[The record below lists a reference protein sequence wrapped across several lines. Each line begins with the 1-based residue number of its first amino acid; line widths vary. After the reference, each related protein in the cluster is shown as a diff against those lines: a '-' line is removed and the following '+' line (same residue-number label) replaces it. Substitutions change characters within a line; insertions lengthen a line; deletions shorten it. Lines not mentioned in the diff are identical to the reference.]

1 VPSLA
6 ADPLARG
13 KAHDS
18 LEMSE
23 LGEPLLD
30 CVLAPGHVL
39 YVPAGFP
46 HTTDTVNTAD
56 AGAEAAASDSVHLT
70 IGIDTHIW
78 GMNYASL
85 RAGALGRARLPD
97 GLNPQT
103 LPKAKYWE
111 LMGIPTR
118 LGFLRRHGA
127 APSDAETGGGSEL
140 GGGSEPGGDED
151 VALEMVRRMRLAEPR
166 RWADDVSDA
175 EVVEE
180 LGTPEIAQQLERHA
194 DRIFDVQRAMYLDA
208 ALDVLPPT
216 PPGAPHV
223 SLFRVQDHMARLEAA
238 MEDHVNWYGK
248 EAAARVVAAATAAA
262 GPKAAAK
269 PKKAGAKAA
278 AAPAVGGFGGGGGGG
293 AKGKK
298 PIPKKK
304 KR

>member
-1 VPSLA
+1 MRFLGVHA

-18 LEMSE
+18 LDMSE

-46 HTTDTVNTAD
+46 HTTDTINTAD
-56 AGAEAAASDSVHLT
+56 AGAEAAAADSVHLT

-85 RAGALGRARLPD
+85 RAGALGRAELPD
-97 GLNPQT
+97 SLNIQT
-103 LPKAKYWE
+103 LPKDKYWE
-111 LMGIPTR
+111 LMGLPSR
-118 LGFLRRHGA
+118 LGFLEQHGA
-127 APSDAETGGGSEL
+127 APMDAESGGEG
-140 GGGSEPGGDED
+140 ED
-151 VALEMVRRMRLAEPR
+151 VALELVRRMRVAEPN
-166 RWADDVSDA
+166 RWGAERSDA
-175 EVVEE
+175 DLAAE
-180 LGTPEIAQQLERHA
+180 LGTVEIAQQLDRHA
-194 DRIFDVQRAMYLDA
+194 QRIFDVQRAMYLDA

-216 PPGAPHV
+216 PPGAPRV
-223 SLFRVQDHMARLEAA
+223 SLFRVQEHMAKLEAA

-248 EAAARVVAAATAAA
+248 EAAARAVAAAMAAA
-262 GPKAAAK
+262 APKAATK
-269 PKKAGAKAA
+269 PRKAGSKAA

-293 AKGKK
+293 KGKAK
-298 PIPKKK
+298 KKK